1 MPVANVSGASKK
13 RPSIPA
19 GTAKPPRAPAKKIP
33 AKQVPAKQ
41 VPGKKVPAKK
51 IPAKKIAATKIPA
64 KKIAATKIAAKK
76 IPARKAPARKAPART
91 TAAKQAAA
99 KTTPATT
106 TPARTTRPDRTSTAV
121 KSTAP
126 KSPTLDK
133 FLGGQRQAL
142 LDERVNYARQAESLR
157 AEADELAA
165 EREPGDVQFDEESG
179 EGDTLAVERERD
191 LALSAQALDAI
202 DAIDRS
208 LAKIDNGT
216 YGICDQ
222 CGAAIPKERLRA
234 LPHAALCVRCKSGG
248 LGRR

>member
-41 VPGKKVPAKK
+41 VPGKKVPAK
-51 IPAKKIAATKIPA
+51 KIPA